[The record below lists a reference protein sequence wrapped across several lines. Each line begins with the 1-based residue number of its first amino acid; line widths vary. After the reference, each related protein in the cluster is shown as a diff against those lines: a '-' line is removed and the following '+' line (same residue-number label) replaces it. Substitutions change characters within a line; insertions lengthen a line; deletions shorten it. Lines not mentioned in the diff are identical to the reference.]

1 MIPSANNFLVSGL
14 RHQIYHS
21 LLLFSFPAYYK
32 QIRDT
37 VTKKQD
43 YLGIFPQIRDKVT
56 KKRDYLGIIPTTL
69 NIRGNPQP
77 LSPQVPSKVRPGV
90 FCIHTCF
97 NAFAENLVSQDVKI
111 DGMKG
116 TEYIQP

>member
-21 LLLFSFPAYYK
+21 PLLFSFPAYYK

-77 LSPQVPSKVRPGV
+77 LSPQVPSKVRPRSSV
-90 FCIHTCF
+90 
-97 NAFAENLVSQDVKI
+97 
-111 DGMKG
+111 
-116 TEYIQP
+116 YIQALMLLQKILSVKMLR